1 MHARQPYILL
11 EEVGRA
17 DLSERVWMF
26 VLIIGD
32 WSFPA
37 RWQISSRSPGVCRA
51 TPCCVAVY
59 CISLYLEFCIS
70 TFLFIACC
78 GPRHDHDVRP
88 EVFVRIDGEA
98 LFGRAHCLLPTTYAP
113 NAYDDTR
120 GPFFVS
126 CVHEA
131 IAR

>member
-17 DLSERVWMF
+17 DLSERVWVF

-32 WSFPA
+32 WSLLA
-37 RWQISSRSPGVCRA
+37 RWQTSSRSPGVWRA

-59 CISLYLEFCIS
+59 CYTLYLGFCIS

-78 GPRHDHDVRP
+78 GPRHDHD
-88 EVFVRIDGEA
+88 A
-98 LFGRAHCLLPTTYAP
+98 
-113 NAYDDTR
+113 
-120 GPFFVS
+120 
-126 CVHEA
+126 
-131 IAR
+131 